1 MKRVGEIL
9 EEINNIIINITGSF
23 DLIIKKREQYEKI
36 KEEFYEA
43 IYGKKQK
50 QYAIKIIIKIKQ
62 LTKFN

>member
-43 IYGKKQK
+43 IYGKK
-50 QYAIKIIIKIKQ
+50 
-62 LTKFN
+62 